1 MAPAFKKFSFYVEFS
16 IPGTYESIENKNKIE
31 FKFQVV

>member
-16 IPGTYESIENKNKIE
+16 LPGIYESIENKNGIE
-31 FKFQVV
+31 FKSQVV